1 MWESRSLPFFIL
13 ILSVSILNLIL
24 TNEVFFWSIFI
35 NMKYSNSYLISIQ
48 YLGFRFHGWQ
58 KQKNVMSLH
67 EMVDKTLGFVFKN
80 KDFKTLG
87 SSRTDSKVSANTYFF
102 QLFTNEL
109 LEEKEF
115 LKSFNFNAP
124 SDLKVL
130 TLKNISKPFN
140 IIQSSKLKEYHY
152 YFSHGTK
159 NHPFSAALLVGFQ
172 DTLDIELMQKGA
184 KLFEGTH
191 YFHKYCTEPSE
202 NTVFKRDILSCVI
215 EKNTILTANFFPETS
230 YVLKVRGVGFLRYQ
244 IRLMMGVLVELGK
257 HNISLDFIIN
267 SLKEDNDRKF
277 LRTIAPGSGLQLYD
291 IKFD

>member
-1 MWESRSLPFFIL
+1 
-13 ILSVSILNLIL
+13 
-24 TNEVFFWSIFI
+24 
-35 NMKYSNSYLISIQ
+35 MKYSNSYLISIQ

-58 KQKNVMSLH
+58 KQKNVMSLN
-67 EMVDKTLGFVFKN
+67 EMIDKTLGFVFKN

-102 QLFTNEL
+102 QLFINEFV
-109 LEEKEF
+109 EEKEF

-152 YFSHGTK
+152 YFSHGKK

-202 NTVFKRDILSCVI
+202 NTVFKRDILFCAI
-215 EKNTILTANFFPETS
+215 EINTILTANFFPETS

-257 HNISLDFIIN
+257 HKISLDFIIN

-277 LRTIAPGSGLQLYD
+277 LRNIAPGSGLQLYD

>member
-1 MWESRSLPFFIL
+1 
-13 ILSVSILNLIL
+13 
-24 TNEVFFWSIFI
+24 
-35 NMKYSNSYLISIQ
+35 MKYTNSYLVSIQ

-67 EMVDKTLGFVFKN
+67 EMIDKTLSFVFSN
-80 KDFKTLG
+80 GSFKTLG
-87 SSRTDSKVSANTYFF
+87 SSRTDAKVSANTYSF
-102 QLFTNEL
+102 QLFINEPID
-109 LEEKEF
+109 F
-115 LKSFNFNAP
+115 DQFIVSFNKSAP
-124 SDLKVL
+124 QDLKVL
-130 TLKNISKPFN
+130 TIDKIVKPFN

-152 YFSHGTK
+152 YFSHGKK

-202 NTVFKRDILSCVI
+202 HTVFKRNILSCVI
-215 EKNTILTANFFPETS
+215 EKNDILTANFFPETS
-230 YVLKVRGVGFLRYQ
+230 YVLKVKGMGFLRYQ

-257 HNISLDFIIN
+257 HNIAIDFIIN

-277 LRTIAPGSGLQLYD
+277 LRHIVPGSGLQLYD
-291 IKFD
+291 VKFT

>member
-1 MWESRSLPFFIL
+1 
-13 ILSVSILNLIL
+13 
-24 TNEVFFWSIFI
+24 
-35 NMKYSNSYLISIQ
+35 MKYSNSYLISIQ

-67 EMVDKTLGFVFKN
+67 EMLDKTIGFIFLHKS
-80 KDFKTLG
+80 FKTLG
-87 SSRTDSKVSANTYFF
+87 SSRTDSKVSANIYFF
-102 QLFTNEL
+102 QLFINEL
-109 LEEKEF
+109 VEETEF
-115 LKSFNFNAP
+115 LKSFNSNAP

-152 YFSHGTK
+152 YFSQGTK
-159 NHPFSAALLVGFQ
+159 NHPFSAALLAGFQ
-172 DTLDIELMQKGA
+172 EALDIELMQKGA

-191 YFHKYCTEPSE
+191 YFHKYCTEPTE

-215 EKNTILTANFFPETS
+215 EKNTILTANFFPKTS
-230 YVLKVRGVGFLRYQ
+230 YVLKVRGIGFLRYQ

-257 HNISLDFIIN
+257 HEISLDFIIN

-277 LRTIAPGSGLQLYD
+277 LRHIAPGSGLQLYD
-291 IKFD
+291 VKFD

>member
-13 ILSVSILNLIL
+13 IVSVSILNLIL

-67 EMVDKTLGFVFKN
+67 EMIDKTLGFVFKN

-109 LEEKEF
+109 IEEKEF
-115 LKSFNFNAP
+115 LNSFNFNAP

-172 DTLDIELMQKGA
+172 EALDIELMQKGA

-191 YFHKYCTEPSE
+191 YFHKYCTEPNV

-215 EKNTILTANFFPETS
+215 EKNTILTANFFPKTS
-230 YVLKVRGVGFLRYQ
+230 YVLKVRGIGFLRYQ

-257 HNISLDFIIN
+257 HEISLDFIIN

-291 IKFD
+291 VKFD

>member
-13 ILSVSILNLIL
+13 IVSVSILNLIL

-67 EMVDKTLGFVFKN
+67 EIVDKTLGFVFKN

-152 YFSHGTK
+152 YFSQGTK

-172 DTLDIELMQKGA
+172 DALDIELMQKGA

-202 NTVFKRDILSCVI
+202 NTIFKRDILSCVI

-257 HNISLDFIIN
+257 NKISLDFIIN

-291 IKFD
+291 LKFD

>member
-1 MWESRSLPFFIL
+1 
-13 ILSVSILNLIL
+13 
-24 TNEVFFWSIFI
+24 
-35 NMKYSNSYLISIQ
+35 MKYSNSYLISIQ

-67 EMVDKTLGFVFKN
+67 EMVDKTLGFVFSH

-109 LEEKEF
+109 VEEKEF
-115 LKSFNFNAP
+115 LTSFNCNAP

-130 TLKNISKPFN
+130 TLKNISTPFN
-140 IIQSSKLKEYHY
+140 IIQSSKVKEYHY
-152 YFSHGTK
+152 YFSQGAK
-159 NHPFSAALLVGFQ
+159 NHPFSAALLVGFL
-172 DTLDIELMQKGA
+172 DTLDIELMQRGA

-202 NTVFKRDILSCVI
+202 NTIFKRDILSCTI
-215 EKNTILTANFFPETS
+215 EVNDILTANFFPETS
-230 YVLKVRGVGFLRYQ
+230 YVLKVRGIGFLRYQ

-257 HNISLDFIIN
+257 HEVSLDFITN
-267 SLKEDNDRKF
+267 SLREDNDRKF
-277 LRTIAPGSGLQLYD
+277 LRNIAPGSGLQLYN

>member
-1 MWESRSLPFFIL
+1 
-13 ILSVSILNLIL
+13 
-24 TNEVFFWSIFI
+24 
-35 NMKYSNSYLISIQ
+35 MKYSNSYLISIQ

-67 EMVDKTLGFVFKN
+67 EMVDKTLGFVFSHKS
-80 KDFKTLG
+80 FKTLG
-87 SSRTDSKVSANTYFF
+87 SSRTDSKVSANIYFF

-109 LEEKEF
+109 IEEKEF
-115 LKSFNFNAP
+115 LNSFNFNAP

-130 TLKNISKPFN
+130 TIKNISKPFN

-172 DTLDIELMQKGA
+172 DNLDIELMQKGA

-191 YFHKYCTEPSE
+191 HFHKYCTEPTE
-202 NTVFKRDILSCVI
+202 NTIFKRDIFSCVI

-257 HNISLDFIIN
+257 HKISLDFIIN

-291 IKFD
+291 IKFG

>member
-1 MWESRSLPFFIL
+1 L
-13 ILSVSILNLIL
+13 V
-24 TNEVFFWSIFI
+24 
-35 NMKYSNSYLISIQ
+35 
-48 YLGFRFHGWQ
+48 
-58 KQKNVMSLH
+58 
-67 EMVDKTLGFVFKN
+67 
-80 KDFKTLG
+80 
-87 SSRTDSKVSANTYFF
+87 
-102 QLFTNEL
+102 
-109 LEEKEF
+109 EEKEF

-172 DTLDIELMQKGA
+172 EALDIELMQKGA

-191 YFHKYCTEPSE
+191 YFHKYCTEPNV

-215 EKNTILTANFFPETS
+215 EKNTILTANFFPKTS
-230 YVLKVRGVGFLRYQ
+230 YVLKVRGIGFLRYQ

-257 HNISLDFIIN
+257 HEISLDFIIN

-291 IKFD
+291 VKFD

>member
-1 MWESRSLPFFIL
+1 
-13 ILSVSILNLIL
+13 
-24 TNEVFFWSIFI
+24 
-35 NMKYSNSYLISIQ
+35 MKYSNSYLISIQ

-58 KQKNVMSLH
+58 KQKKVMSLH

-109 LEEKEF
+109 VEEKEF

-172 DTLDIELMQKGA
+172 EALDIELMQKGA

-191 YFHKYCTEPSE
+191 YFHKYCAEPTE

-215 EKNTILTANFFPETS
+215 EKNTILTANFFPKTS
-230 YVLKVRGVGFLRYQ
+230 YVLKVRGIGFLRYQ

-257 HNISLDFIIN
+257 HEISIDFIIN

-277 LRTIAPGSGLQLYD
+277 LRHIAPGSGLQLYD
-291 IKFD
+291 VKFD

>member
-67 EMVDKTLGFVFKN
+67 EMVDKTLEFVFKN

-109 LEEKEF
+109 VEEKEF

-172 DTLDIELMQKGA
+172 DILDIELMQKGA

>member
-35 NMKYSNSYLISIQ
+35 NMKYSSSYLISIQ

-67 EMVDKTLGFVFKN
+67 EMVDKTLGFVFSHKS
-80 KDFKTLG
+80 FKTLG
-87 SSRTDSKVSANTYFF
+87 SSRTDSKVSANIYFF
-102 QLFTNEL
+102 QLFINEL
-109 LEEKEF
+109 VEETEF
-115 LKSFNFNAP
+115 LKSFNSNAP

-152 YFSHGTK
+152 YFSQGTK

-172 DTLDIELMQKGA
+172 EALDIELMQKGA

-191 YFHKYCTEPSE
+191 YFHKYCTEPTE

-215 EKNTILTANFFPETS
+215 EKNTILTANFFPKTS
-230 YVLKVRGVGFLRYQ
+230 YVLKVRGIGFLRYQ

-257 HNISLDFIIN
+257 HEISLDFIIN

-277 LRTIAPGSGLQLYD
+277 LRHIAPGSGLQLYD
-291 IKFD
+291 VKFD

>member
-1 MWESRSLPFFIL
+1 
-13 ILSVSILNLIL
+13 
-24 TNEVFFWSIFI
+24 
-35 NMKYSNSYLISIQ
+35 MKYSNSYLISIQ

-67 EMVDKTLGFVFKN
+67 EMVDKTLGFVFSH

-109 LEEKEF
+109 VREKEF
-115 LKSFNFNAP
+115 MISFNCNAP

-130 TLKNISKPFN
+130 TLKNISITFN
-140 IIQSSKLKEYHY
+140 IIQSSKVKEYHY
-152 YFSHGTK
+152 YFSQGAK
-159 NHPFSAALLVGFQ
+159 NHPFSAALLVGFL
-172 DTLDIELMQKGA
+172 DTLDIELMQRGA

-202 NTVFKRDILSCVI
+202 NTIFKRDILLCTI
-215 EKNTILTANFFPETS
+215 EVNDILTANFFPETS
-230 YVLKVRGVGFLRYQ
+230 YVLKVRGIGFLRYQ

-257 HNISLDFIIN
+257 HEVSLDFITN
-267 SLKEDNDRKF
+267 SLREDNDRKF
-277 LRTIAPGSGLQLYD
+277 LRNIAPGSGLQLYN

>member
-109 LEEKEF
+109 VEEKEF

>member
-67 EMVDKTLGFVFKN
+67 EMIDKTLGFVFKN

-109 LEEKEF
+109 IEEKEF
-115 LKSFNFNAP
+115 LNSFNFNAP

-172 DTLDIELMQKGA
+172 DVLDIKLMKKGA

-230 YVLKVRGVGFLRYQ
+230 YVLKVQGAGFLRYQ

-257 HNISLDFIIN
+257 HKISINFIIN

-291 IKFD
+291 IKFG

>member
-67 EMVDKTLGFVFKN
+67 EMIDKTLGFVFKN

-109 LEEKEF
+109 IEEKEF
-115 LKSFNFNAP
+115 LNSFNFNAP

-172 DTLDIELMQKGA
+172 DNLDIELMQKGA

-191 YFHKYCTEPSE
+191 YFHKYCTEPNV

-215 EKNTILTANFFPETS
+215 EKNTILTANFFPKTS
-230 YVLKVRGVGFLRYQ
+230 YVLKVRGIGFLRYQ

-257 HNISLDFIIN
+257 HEISLDFIIN

-277 LRTIAPGSGLQLYD
+277 LRHIAPGSGLQLYD
-291 IKFD
+291 VKFD

>member
-13 ILSVSILNLIL
+13 IVSVSILNLIL

-67 EMVDKTLGFVFKN
+67 EIVDKTLGFVFKN